1 MGISIKGMPIVAD
14 SFTIT
19 VSLILLRYTV
29 VRIRYLVEYRGLISV
44 GSTQPYQ
51 IGTLVWVI
59 PQY

>member
-29 VRIRYLVEYRGLISV
+29 VRIRYLVEYRGLVSV
-44 GSTQPYQ
+44 GSTQPCQ
-51 IGTLVWVI
+51 IGYFSNRK
-59 PQY
+59 P